1 MKKYLLAGSV
11 LAAVLFAGK
20 DSIGQTGGLY
30 KNTLKVGVS
39 GGVAVPNNNVG
50 GTVGLDLNYQYLVTN
65 HFGVGVASGY
75 QHYFGK
81 ENKLGSTTIDN
92 NSAGVIPV
100 AALLR
105 YYPKA
110 AGIYAGADLGY
121 GFVVGD
127 DRVAEGINVSR
138 PDGGFY
144 IRPQVG
150 YHNRNWNF
158 FVHYSKLFTPSDH
171 NITLN
176 NEVQKYNL
184 GNIGVG
190 VQYNIGLG
198 YK

>member
-1 MKKYLLAGSV
+1 MKKYLLSGAV
-11 LAAVLFAGK
+11 LAAFLFLMK
-20 DSIGQTGGLY
+20 DANAQTGGLY

-39 GGVAVPNNNVG
+39 GGVAVPGNNVG

-75 QHYFGK
+75 QHYFAK
-81 ENKLGSTTIDN
+81 ENKLGTTTIDN
-92 NSAGVIPV
+92 NNAGVVPV

-110 AGIYAGADLGY
+110 SGIYAGADLGY
-121 GFVVGD
+121 GFVVGE
-127 DRVAEGINVSR
+127 DRVASNVNVNR

-158 FVHYSKLFTPSDH
+158 FVHYSKLFTGSEH
-171 NITLN
+171 NIHLN

>member
-1 MKKYLLAGSV
+1 MKKHLLAASV
-11 LAAVLFAGK
+11 LV
-20 DSIGQTGGLY
+20 SILLATKNSNGQTGGLY

-39 GGVAVPNNNVG
+39 GGVAVPGHHVG
-50 GTVGLDLNYQYLVTN
+50 GTVGVDLNYQYLVTN

-75 QHYFGK
+75 QQYFAK
-81 ENKLGSTTIDN
+81 ENRLGTTTLDN
-92 NSAGVIPV
+92 NNVGVIPV

-110 AGIYAGADLGY
+110 KGIYAGADLGF
-121 GFVVGD
+121 GFLVGE
-127 DRVAEGINVSR
+127 DRVASNVAVER

-150 YHNRNWNF
+150 YHNRKWNF
-158 FVHYSKLFTPSDH
+158 FAHYSNVFTGSDH
-171 NITLN
+171 NINIAN
-176 NEVQKYNL
+176 NVQKYNL
-184 GNIGVG
+184 GTVGVG